1 VKPRLGVIIA
11 STRENRAGGAVADW
25 IVEKARVHGGFDVEV
40 LDLKEIG
47 LPMLSEP
54 NHPRFKQYTLDS
66 TKRWSAT
73 VAALDAFVLVTP
85 EYNHGT
91 PPALANALDHLFFE
105 WHYKPVGLVSYGG
118 VSAGLR
124 GIQST
129 KLILVAMK
137 MVPLMESVPLPL
149 FSQMIDKTTG
159 RFVPGEAR
167 DKAAETMLDELVRW
181 ESALKVLRP
190 PQS

>member
-1 VKPRLGVIIA
+1 MKPRLGVIIA

-73 VAALDAFVLVTP
+73 VAALDAFVVVTP

-91 PPALANALDHLFFE
+91 PPALAWTTAVADGALQLDVRNDGASHAQLTAI
-105 WHYKPVGLVSYGG
+105 S
-118 VSAGLR
+118 LR
-124 GIQST
+124 GT
-129 KLILVAMK
+129 DGTPTPLHPGLLGYVLPGANMHWRVAIPAG
-137 MVPLMESVPLPL
+137 VDPANARIEAQVNGTPTELPPPA
-149 FSQMIDKTTG
+149 G
-159 RFVPGEAR
+159 
-167 DKAAETMLDELVRW
+167 
-181 ESALKVLRP
+181 ALPR
-190 PQS
+190 